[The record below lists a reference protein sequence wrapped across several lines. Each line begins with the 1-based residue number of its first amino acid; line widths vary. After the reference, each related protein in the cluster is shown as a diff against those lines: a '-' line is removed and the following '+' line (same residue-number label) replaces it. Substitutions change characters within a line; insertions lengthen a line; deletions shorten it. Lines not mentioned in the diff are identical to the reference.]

1 MRKGG
6 GKVEW
11 SIYEQKRVSLGPK
24 AVQIMKPTSGLPEI
38 RNLLKGVLVV
48 LSGALMILP
57 AYLNYEIF
65 RTLHFELVVSLSI
78 SIILFA
84 LGVLVFILVLGKE
97 AFEGKQ

>member
-1 MRKGG
+1 MKG
-6 GKVEW
+6 
-11 SIYEQKRVSLGPK
+11 
-24 AVQIMKPTSGLPEI
+24 A
-38 RNLLKGVLVV
+38 LVV

-65 RTLHFELVVSLSI
+65 SRLHFQLVVSLSI

-84 LGVLVFILVLGKE
+84 LGVLVFILVLGKD

>member
-1 MRKGG
+1 
-6 GKVEW
+6 
-11 SIYEQKRVSLGPK
+11 VSLGPK
-24 AVQIMKPTSGLPEI
+24 AVQIMKPTSGRPEI

-65 RTLHFELVVSLSI
+65 RLHFELVVSLSI

-84 LGVLVFILVLGKE
+84 LGMLVFILVLGKE